1 MGARSCREPG
11 AGRCDGAAR
20 AESSLICSVNKK
32 RRLEWVSGE
41 QSSSYV
47 VAPET
52 DEICSMG
59 VVAVFALML
68 LSVRLS
74 HMTWMCFCV
83 PGCPLIWEYY
93 LFSGRLITLEEWISG
108 RISSCILAFVF

>member
-11 AGRCDGAAR
+11 AGRRAGAAR

-32 RRLEWVSGE
+32 GRLEWVSGE

-47 VAPET
+47 VVPET

-68 LSVRLS
+68 LLARLS
-74 HMTWMCFCV
+74 RMTWMCFCV

-93 LFSGRLITLEEWISG
+93 LFSERLITLEEWISSP
-108 RISSCILAFVF
+108 ISS